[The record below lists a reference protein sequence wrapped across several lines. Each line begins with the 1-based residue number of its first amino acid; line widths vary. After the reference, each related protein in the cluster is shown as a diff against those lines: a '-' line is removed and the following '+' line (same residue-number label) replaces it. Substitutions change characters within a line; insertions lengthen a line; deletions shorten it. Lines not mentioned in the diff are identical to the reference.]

1 MNLRNI
7 KNNYSVDDYDANG
20 FCLVEKVI
28 DKKTINSIDK
38 ELKKILNKKHKI
50 RKRDYNL
57 INKKINSMHGLTR
70 YSNFF
75 DKLSKNKKI
84 LDVCRNLLN
93 KIPKFRQS
101 EYFAKPKKI
110 GLESPYHQDN
120 YYWNVKKGNALTV
133 WIALSHADKRN
144 GSLKYLVGSHKLGII
159 KHEKSFAPGSS
170 QKINKDKIIK
180 LKKKYKKVVVNL
192 KPGDAIFHH
201 CEIIHGSDKNKSNYD
216 RRGLTM
222 QFQARGSTIDKLA
235 YKKYLIELNKQIELR
250 KEKYAWV

>member
-75 DKLSKNKKI
+75 DKLSK
-84 LDVCRNLLN
+84 
-93 KIPKFRQS
+93 
-101 EYFAKPKKI
+101 
-110 GLESPYHQDN
+110 
-120 YYWNVKKGNALTV
+120 
-133 WIALSHADKRN
+133 
-144 GSLKYLVGSHKLGII
+144 
-159 KHEKSFAPGSS
+159 
-170 QKINKDKIIK
+170 
-180 LKKKYKKVVVNL
+180 KKK
-192 KPGDAIFHH
+192 F
-201 CEIIHGSDKNKSNYD
+201 
-216 RRGLTM
+216 
-222 QFQARGSTIDKLA
+222 
-235 YKKYLIELNKQIELR
+235 
-250 KEKYAWV
+250 